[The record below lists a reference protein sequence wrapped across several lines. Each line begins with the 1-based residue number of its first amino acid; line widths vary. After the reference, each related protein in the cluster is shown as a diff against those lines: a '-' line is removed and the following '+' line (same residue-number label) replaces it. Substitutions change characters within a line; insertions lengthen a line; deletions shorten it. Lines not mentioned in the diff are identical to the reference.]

1 MTKRVASLPEAEKSA
16 YVRELEAAL
25 ARYLAA
31 DSKREKLAI
40 EREVAAIIGTQRGLN
55 AWKAKAASAVE
66 PESESEPESGPAY
79 LRYCL
84 RMARKAKAGTV
95 SHGTSRDPH
104 CPPRK
109 RKRERW
115 RRDFRGEFDH
125 KRAQVHEDDD
135 E

>member
-55 AWKAKAASAVE
+55 AWKAKAA
-66 PESESEPESGPAY
+66 G
-79 LRYCL
+79 
-84 RMARKAKAGTV
+84 V
-95 SHGTSRDPH
+95 SHGTSRDPN
-104 CPPRK
+104 CQPRT